1 MEATRFLV
9 PNQMRGLTAERGGV
23 YRGGQP
29 LANRLS
35 LREGVQAF
43 DAQRLGRA
51 ADALEIALL
60 NSTPPAPAGE
70 PTIRLFAAWPPEWDA
85 RFTLRARGGFVFT
98 ASQKNGRVE
107 SVEIV
112 SEAGAT
118 CRLRNPWGDA
128 EIILQRHDSPAEKL
142 RGNVLVIPTHAGEKL
157 HLAP

>member
-1 MEATRFLV
+1 
-9 PNQMRGLTAERGGV
+9 MRGLTAERGGV

-60 NSTPPAPAGE
+60 NSTPPVPAGE

-98 ASQKNGRVE
+98 AAQKNGRVE
-107 SVEIV
+107 PVDIV

-128 EIILQRHDSPAEKL
+128 EITLRRNDSPPEKL
-142 RGNVLVIPTHAGEKL
+142 RGAVLVIATHAGERL